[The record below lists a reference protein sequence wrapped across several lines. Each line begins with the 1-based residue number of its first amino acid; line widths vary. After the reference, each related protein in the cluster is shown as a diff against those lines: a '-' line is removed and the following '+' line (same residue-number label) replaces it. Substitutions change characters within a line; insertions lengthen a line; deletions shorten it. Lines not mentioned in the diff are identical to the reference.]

1 MEYEGKLWYCYGA
14 IGTERML
21 NLSKQ
26 EALRQRYRAM
36 RPNYRPSLEIYT
48 EWMDKSV
55 FEDTRLL
62 DAGCGP
68 GGLVKHYV
76 DKAALVIGV
85 DRYASSF
92 QEPAEISTLVESD
105 LDRLPFPDASFDV
118 VTCSWVLEHLKT
130 PKQVFAEISR
140 VLKTGGHF
148 LFITPNK
155 RNYVVWL
162 RRLMPNN
169 LGRRATRAIYAR
181 DEDFINPTYY
191 RANTFREINTML
203 SDVGLRCERFEHVGD
218 PTYLAFN
225 EFLFRASVVIEQAI
239 DRFAP
244 QTRVHLVG
252 MYEKL

>member
-1 MEYEGKLWYCYGA
+1 
-14 IGTERML
+14 
-21 NLSKQ
+21 
-26 EALRQRYRAM
+26 M
-36 RPNYRPSLEIYT
+36 RPGYRPALEIYT
-48 EWMDKSV
+48 EWMDRLV
-55 FEDTRLL
+55 LENTCLL

-68 GGLVKHYV
+68 GGLVKQYV
-76 DKAALVIGV
+76 GAAQLVVGV

-105 LDRLPFPDASFDV
+105 LDALPFPDASFDV
-118 VTCSWVLEHLKT
+118 VTCSWVLEHLRE
-130 PKQVFAEISR
+130 PKKVFAEISR

-148 LFITPNK
+148 LFITPNQ

-162 RRLMPNN
+162 RRLMPNKV
-169 LGRRATRAIYAR
+169 GRRATKAIYAR

-203 SDVGLRCERFEHVGD
+203 SEVGLRCERFQFVGD

-225 EFLFRASVVIEQAI
+225 ELLFHISVWIERAI

-252 MYEKL
+252 MYEKI

>member
-1 MEYEGKLWYCYGA
+1 
-14 IGTERML
+14 ML
-21 NLSKQ
+21 NLRKQ
-26 EALRQRYRAM
+26 ESLRQRYKAM
-36 RPNYRPSLEIYT
+36 RPSYRPALEIYT
-48 EWMDKSV
+48 EWMDKLV
-55 FEDTRLL
+55 HDYTRLL

-68 GGLVKHYV
+68 GGLVKQYV
-76 DKAALVIGV
+76 DMAELVVGV
-85 DRYASSF
+85 DRYAASF

-105 LDRLPFPDASFDV
+105 LDALPFPDASFDV
-118 VTCSWVLEHLKT
+118 VTCSWVLEHMKE
-130 PKQVFAEISR
+130 PKRVFAEISR

-169 LGRRATRAIYAR
+169 VGRRATKAIYAR

-191 RANTFREINTML
+191 RANTFRDSNTML
-203 SDVGLRCERFEHVGD
+203 SEVGLRCERFEHVGD

-225 EFLFRASVVIEQAI
+225 ELLFRVSVVMERAI
-239 DRFAP
+239 DHFAP

-252 MYEKL
+252 VYQKM